1 MLLTPAG
8 ENDAGRRACDTIGP
22 IGMLARLGVGLA
34 LIAVAVFVRDPSW
47 RDAALG
53 LLIAPG
59 ILLALAA
66 IRAGRS
72 PQQLRATGPIGYVV
86 NTAVAIAAFVLPATA
101 GAAFLFYGGSGRSG
115 AQSGRLRDHR
125 RLERPARP
133 RRPGGLCAFRSRR
146 SRRAVRSGAR
156 PRECEAPRMK
166 VELLYFDGCPSYQR
180 LLPRLQALVAS

>member
-101 GAAFLFYGGSGRSG
+101 GAAFLFYGGS
-115 AQSGRLRDHR
+115 
-125 RLERPARP
+125 
-133 RRPGGLCAFRSRR
+133 
-146 SRRAVRSGAR
+146 
-156 PRECEAPRMK
+156 M
-166 VELLYFDGCPSYQR
+166 
-180 LLPRLQALVAS
+180 LVAAARSQGGCEITVVSNVLLGRDDQVGCALFAPVDHAEQSVVARGPANARLPE